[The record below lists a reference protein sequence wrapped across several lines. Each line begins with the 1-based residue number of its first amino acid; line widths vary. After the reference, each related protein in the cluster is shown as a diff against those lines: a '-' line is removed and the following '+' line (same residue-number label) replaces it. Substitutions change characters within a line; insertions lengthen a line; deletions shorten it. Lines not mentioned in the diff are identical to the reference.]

1 MGTRSFFK
9 RPEWATR
16 SEDSPSTEFY
26 RRSQQTYRDI
36 VEADRQRRE
45 AALKQR
51 ASAEKEQKELEA
63 KRRRVSSEAAEK
75 APEADRSQ
83 SADVQTN
90 EAKPIAQD
98 NVIDLE
104 SPSAEGQGHGQKD
117 QGDVRI
123 GSRPEPGDS
132 ASDIQEISPSLPR
145 REIPERIHDESESRR
160 EHEARSTLDN
170 VSLQPRE
177 LQTPTEHAPL
187 GHKAS
192 LELPPEKPTNEK
204 QVQPATTDARPQ
216 NTAPP
221 PPPPEEDPV
230 VQILITSEIPNT
242 KPLVV
247 QRKLSQRLRDV
258 RLAWC
263 QRQGFDE
270 RMTSGVFLTWNR
282 KRLFD
287 VTTCKSLGIHKKSM
301 HNGWP
306 FDMSADD
313 DVLRVHMVATTE
325 ELQARETK
333 QAQRNPFTFDDEQE
347 EQPEP
352 KPMPTIKV
360 ILKNPVYGD
369 LTVKVI
375 ESTAIAD
382 LITQYREKMKIPQD
396 KEVYLLFD
404 GDRLDPDSSV
414 KDADI
419 TDSDLVDVQVK

>member
-9 RPEWATR
+9 RPEWAAR
-16 SEDSPSTEFY
+16 SDETPSTEFY

-51 ASAEKEQKELEA
+51 ASAEKEQKELET
-63 KRRRVSSEAAEK
+63 KRRRVSSESAEGSPK
-75 APEADRSQ
+75 ADTSQ
-83 SADVQTN
+83 SADVQAN
-90 EAKPIAQD
+90 EAKPTTQE

-104 SPSAEGQGHGQKD
+104 SPSAEGQGHGQND
-117 QGDVRI
+117 QGDAEI
-123 GSRPEPGDS
+123 ESRPEPDDS
-132 ASDIQEISPSLPR
+132 ASDIQEIASLPR
-145 REIPERIHDESESRR
+145 REVPDRTRDESESNRDQK
-160 EHEARSTLDN
+160 AQSTLDN
-170 VSLQPRE
+170 VPPEPRE
-177 LQTPTEHAPL
+177 SQNTAQEAPL
-187 GHKAS
+187 GHKS
-192 LELPPEKPTNEK
+192 SPERPPEQSTEEE
-204 QVQPATTDARPQ
+204 QAQPAAAYAQPQ
-216 NTAPP
+216 SSA

-263 QRQGFDE
+263 KRQGFDE
-270 RMTSGVFLTWNR
+270 RMTSNVFLTWNR

-287 VTTCKSLGIHKKSM
+287 VTTCKSLGVHNKSSQ
-301 HNGWP
+301 NGWP
-306 FDMSADD
+306 FDMAPDD
-313 DVLRVHMVATTE
+313 DVLRIHMVATTE
-325 ELQARETK
+325 ELQARDIK
-333 QAQRNPFTFDDEQE
+333 LAQRNPYSFDDEQE
-347 EQPEP
+347 DQVQS

-360 ILKNPVYGD
+360 VLKNPVYGD
-369 LTVKVI
+369 LTAKVT

-382 LITQYREKMKIPQD
+382 LIAQFREKMKIPQD